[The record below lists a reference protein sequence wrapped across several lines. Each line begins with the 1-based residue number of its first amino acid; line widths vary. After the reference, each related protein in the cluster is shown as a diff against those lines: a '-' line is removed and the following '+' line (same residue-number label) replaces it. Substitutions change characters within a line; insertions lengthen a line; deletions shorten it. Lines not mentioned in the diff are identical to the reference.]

1 MRKGELTK
9 DRILERALSLAS
21 STGLYGLTIGALAL
35 ETKLSKSGLFAH
47 FGSKED
53 LQLEVLKSAQERFE
67 RDVLRPAIAKPRGLP
82 RLRAMFENWVKW
94 SGDRKLPGGCIFI
107 QAAVELDDRPGP
119 AREYLVAG
127 QKAWLAALARAAQLA
142 VEEKHFKKDVD
153 PEQFAFELY
162 GLVMIFHHAKR
173 LLRDPKAEAR
183 LRRGFERLIA
193 QSSR

>member
-21 STGLYGLTIGALAL
+21 SSGLYGLTIGALAL

-67 RDVLRPAIAKPRGLP
+67 REVIRPALAKPRGLP
-82 RLRAMFENWVKW
+82 RLRAMFENWMKW
-94 SGDRKLPGGCIFI
+94 ADDRKLPGGCIFI
-107 QAAVELDDRPGP
+107 QAAVELDDRSGP

-127 QKAWLAALARAAQLA
+127 QKAWLAALARATQLS

-153 PEQFAFELY
+153 PDQFAFELY
-162 GLVMIFHHAKR
+162 GLVMIFHHTKR